1 MIQTAPPVRNKHLV
15 RELDRGRIRELLLV
29 AGLTFVLLLP
39 LLLYVWYHMEWIAG
53 GYELERLGQERMAM
67 AEMGER
73 LRIEKASLTSLARVE
88 REARS
93 RLGMVPATGGVI
105 LVTEPPASALAAA
118 EPEAGSVEGE
128 RIARRAAKPPG
139 DGR

>member
-39 LLLYVWYHMEWIAG
+39 LLAYVWYHMEWIGG
-53 GYELERLGQERMAM
+53 GYELEKLSQERVAM
-67 AEMGER
+67 AELGAR
-73 LRIEKASLTSLARVE
+73 LRIEKASLASLSRVE
-88 REARS
+88 REARA

-105 LVTEPPASALAAA
+105 LLGEPPAPPPAG
-118 EPEAGSVEGE
+118 EAGPGG
-128 RIARRAAKPPG
+128 RIARAGAGP
-139 DGR
+139 DGAGR